1 MPLTYQLITDTTCDL
16 PASYY
21 EDHNVE
27 AVSLSFEV
35 NGMQYSA
42 NDMSDKDFYDQM
54 RNGAM
59 TKTSQCTP
67 ETFETVFS
75 KYLEK
80 GLDVIYLAFSSG
92 LSGTFNSANIAKE
105 SLLEKY
111 PDRKIVL
118 VDSLCASLGEGLLL
132 DYAVKKRDEG
142 VTVEELGEYI
152 ESIRPNLCQVFTVD
166 DLKYL
171 FRGGRVS
178 RTAAIAGTLLGI
190 KPVLHVDNE
199 GHLVPIAKVRGR
211 KASLN
216 TLIDEMA
223 KKSKGFTNK
232 TIAISHGD
240 CLADAQ
246 YVANQIKD
254 KFGYDTCII
263 NYVGKVIGSH
273 SGPGTL
279 ALFFMGSER

>member
-1 MPLTYQLITDTTCDL
+1 MSLTYKLITDTTCDL

-21 EDHNVE
+21 EDHSVE
-27 AVSLSFEV
+27 AVSLSFEI

-54 RNGAM
+54 RNGAL

-67 ETFETVFS
+67 EIFETVFT
-75 KYLEK
+75 KYLEQ
-80 GLDVIYLAFSSG
+80 GIDVLYLAFSSG
-92 LSGTFNSANIAKE
+92 LSGTFNSANIARDT
-105 SLLEKY
+105 LLEKY
-111 PDRKIVL
+111 PDRKIIL

-142 VTVEELGEYI
+142 VTIEELAEYI
-152 ESIRPNLCQVFTVD
+152 ESIKLNLCHMFTVD

-199 GHLVPIAKVRGR
+199 GHLVPVAKVRGR

-216 TLIDEMA
+216 MLIDEMA
-223 KKSKGFTNK
+223 KKSKGFENK

-246 YVANQIKD
+246 YVANQVKN